1 MLKIQTAIA
10 QNIHGRTTPSFLPLW
25 DVSGV
30 GHNSFEKDQKATG
43 HADSTEQQGH
53 VSKSGRNPEL

>member
-10 QNIHGRTTPSFLPLW
+10 QNIHGRTTFAFFPLC
-25 DVSGV
+25 DVSGMV
-30 GHNSFEKDQKATG
+30 YNFEKDQKSTR
-43 HADSTEQQGH
+43 HVDNTEQQGH